1 MLLDVLTEFIQELRA
16 AGIPVSLVETIDA
29 VDALHHTELTRKPAF
44 KATLGATLVKNERH
58 MAAFDT
64 AFEVFFADFRNL
76 DLDLDGEDGESSE
89 TKGRER
95 TKGAKGRG
103 TGSAGD
109 GQGVE
114 ALKDALQQ
122 ALQESDAAV
131 MRELAE
137 ESVDRFSG
145 MEPGRP
151 VGGTYYLYRTL
162 RQLDFDE
169 MKRELLAEAEG
180 GDPLEE
186 RLRQEDLKRSFQ
198 QFRSEV
204 EAEIRRRLVADRGR
218 EAVAKTLRRPLIDDV
233 DLMHATR
240 DDLARMEDVIR
251 PLTRRLAAKLAQR
264 RRHLRQGRLD
274 FRSTVRRSLA
284 AGGVPL
290 DPVFKKPHVSKP
302 EIVLLCDISGS
313 MATFARF
320 TLQFVYSMNSHFSK
334 LRSFAFID
342 ALDEVTQYFGVGV
355 KFGEALQTVTQEAGV
370 VHLDGHSDYGR
381 SFDQFWD
388 RYGGIITSRSTVII
402 AGDAR
407 NNYRP
412 GHAETLAAIQRTA
425 RGVYWL
431 NPEPKTYWNTGDSV
445 MREYEEYCDAVF
457 EVRTLRQLEE
467 FVERVA
473 APIVGR

>member
-1 MLLDVLTEFIQELRA
+1 MLLDVLTEFVAELRA

-29 VDALHHTELTRKPAF
+29 VDALHHTELTQRPAF
-44 KATLGATLVKNERH
+44 KASLGATLVKNERH
-58 MAAFDT
+58 LVAFDT
-64 AFEVFFADFRNL
+64 AFEVFFAGLREL
-76 DLDLDGEDGESSE
+76 ELDGESDSDDESSSAARE
-89 TKGRER
+89 KKG
-95 TKGAKGRG
+95 GQGRG
-103 TGSAGD
+103 SGGGG
-109 GQGVE
+109 GQG
-114 ALKDALQQ
+114 LDALRDALADALRASDQQ
-122 ALQESDAAV
+122 Q

-137 ESVDRFSG
+137 ESVERFSG

-162 RQLDFDE
+162 RQLGFDE
-169 MKRELLAEAEG
+169 IRRDLLEEATGDDPLAER
-180 GDPLEE
+180 LE
-186 RLRQEDLKRSFQ
+186 QEELGRSFE

-204 EAEIRRRLVADRGR
+204 EAEIRRLLVADRGR

-251 PLTRRLAAKLAQR
+251 PLTRRLAARLAQR

-284 AGGVPL
+284 SGGVPL
-290 DPVFKKPHVSKP
+290 EPVFKKPHITKP
-302 EIVLLCDISGS
+302 EIILLCDISGS

-355 KFGEALQTVTQEAGV
+355 KFGEALETVTNEAGV

-381 SFDQFWD
+381 SLNQFWE
-388 RYGGIITSRSTVII
+388 RYGGIVTSRSTVII

-412 GHAETLAAIQRTA
+412 AQAETLAAIQRVA
-425 RGVYWL
+425 RGVFWL
-431 NPEPKTYWNTGDSV
+431 NPEPKTYWDTGDSV
-445 MREYEEYCDAVF
+445 MREYTPFCDAVF

-467 FVERVA
+467 FVERVS
-473 APIVGR
+473 APAVGR